1 MGWDPQGLAIG
12 EQSGGSGLRVG
23 GFTFPD
29 LASLRTGQTCPGP
42 EKPIKEKMEDIS
54 TKRKDHLGLQI

>member
-1 MGWDPQGLAIG
+1 M
-12 EQSGGSGLRVG
+12 
-23 GFTFPD
+23 FPD

-54 TKRKDHLGLQI
+54 TKRKDHLGLEI